1 MVLIIS
7 HNSQQK
13 DFVPVLKKL
22 ESWRPVTL
30 QKKEISVH
38 VFLFD
43 FCKIFSLSLVLFWL
57 NPYIYVTGLKIA
69 KLKQTGNTIK
79 PRNLEI
85 V

>member
-30 QKKEISVH
+30 QKKR
-38 VFLFD
+38 D
-43 FCKIFSLSLVLFWL
+43 FGTCVPI
-57 NPYIYVTGLKIA
+57 
-69 KLKQTGNTIK
+69 
-79 PRNLEI
+79 
-85 V
+85 